1 MHPVLTTFLQAP
13 VSGEEKK
20 RLEERTAGPYLLFSF
35 LLWDPHLTM
44 ECAGNKD
51 PTQYLLAVEQMIEND
66 YPVPFYRADVFKKP
80 DG

>member
-1 MHPVLTTFLQAP
+1 MHSAFNTFFQAP
-13 VSGEEKK
+13 VSGEERR
-20 RLEERTAGPYLLFSF
+20 RLQERTAGPYLLFSF
-35 LLWDPHLTM
+35 LLWDRHLTA

-66 YPVPFYRADVFKKP
+66 YRVPFYLADVFKKP